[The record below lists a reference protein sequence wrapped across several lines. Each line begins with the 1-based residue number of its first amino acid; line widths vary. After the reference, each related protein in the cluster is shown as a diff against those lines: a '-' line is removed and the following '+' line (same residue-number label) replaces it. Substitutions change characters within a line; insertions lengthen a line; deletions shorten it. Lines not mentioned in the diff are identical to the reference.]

1 MKIEKE
7 ICTLIEKN
15 ESFVMATILSQ
26 TGSTPRLP
34 GTRMIVRHDGGI
46 IGTIGGGLVEADVMA
61 AAPALLE
68 KGGARILFFDLD
80 QAGLKESMDM
90 ICGGDMKVLME
101 VITPSASTLA
111 AFNAFLDCAYQGK
124 KGVLAAD
131 ITGIDETD
139 GTVIRSFY
147 AETGDRYGDEM
158 PCDALKTLFSQTAKE
173 RSPSII
179 ENQERLFLAEPAF
192 SSGVVYLFGAGHVS
206 RQVARLTHMV
216 GFRTVVLDDREEFAN
231 RHRFESAEEIIVTED
246 FNGCFDAFQ
255 IEEDSYI
262 VILTRGH
269 SHDQIVLEQAIETRA
284 GYIGMIGSSKK
295 RNTIYDNMAQKG
307 ISRKALERVY
317 SPIGVSIGGETPE
330 EIAVSIVAELIQKR
344 AGKGTR

>member
-147 AETGDRYGDEM
+147 SETGDRYGDEM
-158 PCDALKTLFSQTAKE
+158 PCDTLKTLFSQTAKE

-216 GFRTVVLDDREEFAN
+216 GFRTVVIDDREEFAN
-231 RHRFESAEEIIVTED
+231 HDRFESTDEVIVTED
-246 FNGCFDAFQ
+246 FNACFDAFQ

-295 RNTIYDNMAQKG
+295 RNTIYDKMAQKG

>member
-7 ICTLIEKN
+7 ICRLIEED

-34 GTRMIVRHDGGI
+34 GTRMIIRGDGEI

-61 AAPALLE
+61 AAPALL
-68 KGGARILFFDLD
+68 KRGGARILFFDLD

-90 ICGGDMKVLME
+90 ICGGDMKILME
-101 VITPSASTLA
+101 VITPSASTLEM
-111 AFNAFLDCAYQGK
+111 FKAFLDCMRQGK

-131 ITGIDETD
+131 ITGIDENGGEVKRGLYTEN
-139 GTVIRSFY
+139 GNLH
-147 AETGDRYGDEM
+147 GDEI
-158 PCDALKTLFSQTAKE
+158 PSEALKTLFAQTARE

-179 ENQERLFLAEPAF
+179 EIRERLFLAEPAF

-216 GFRTVVLDDREEFAN
+216 GFRTVVLDDRAEFAN
-231 RHRFESAEEIIVTED
+231 RDRFESAEEIIVTED
-246 FNGCFDAFQ
+246 FNACLDAFQ

-269 SHDQIVLEQAIETRA
+269 SHDQTVLEQAIESQA

-295 RNTIYDNMAQKG
+295 RNTIYDNMVQKG
-307 ISRKALERVY
+307 ISREALERVY

-330 EIAVSIVAELIQKR
+330 EIAVSIVGELIKKR
-344 AGKGTR
+344 SGKAKR